1 MHNIAV
7 PTIFAID
14 TAGERCCLVL
24 THGAEVHTLLGEPQF
39 AHLEQVMPMIDRL
52 FANAQLRPEDCDAF
66 GFGSG
71 PGSFTGLRVACTI
84 VQGLALATNRP
95 VIAVGNLL
103 LLAAAAHKG
112 GLRPPGAG
120 ARSRILAAIDARM
133 QQAYWAVYDYSDG
146 AWSEAVP
153 PSLCE
158 ATSLQEAV
166 SVWQPTGCAGNAAWL
181 QRHVG
186 QAPSTRL
193 CDVAVESAVLA
204 QMVQEKFFRGELIA
218 PEQALPAYVRD
229 RVALTVSERRAST
242 LGARS

>member
-1 MHNIAV
+1 MT

-14 TAGERCCLVL
+14 TAAERCSLALARGTDVQ
-24 THGAEVHTLLGEPQF
+24 TLQSEPGQT
-39 AHLEQVMPMIDRL
+39 HLEHVLPLIDGL
-52 FANAQLRPEDCDAF
+52 FACAGLRPEDCDAF
-66 GFGSG
+66 AFGSG

-112 GLRPPGAG
+112 GLRPPAAG

-133 QQAYWAVYDYSDG
+133 QQAYWAVYDYSGG

-158 ATSLQEAV
+158 ATGLQEAV
-166 SVWQPTGCAGNAAWL
+166 AVWQPTGCAGNAAWL

-186 QAPSTRL
+186 QGPATRL

-229 RVALTVSERRAST
+229 RVALTVFERRAST